1 MAFLGGL
8 KIAALHKTEE
18 LATSY
23 CQDSYISFRFQK
35 TLNALN
41 PKPFKITA

>member
-1 MAFLGGL
+1 MHCLVFKSSGMAFLGGL

-35 TLNALN
+35 
-41 PKPFKITA
+41 P